1 MNIFVTDPCPIKS
14 AQTLSDKLVNKMLV
28 ETGQLLCGALQLKGF
43 TTTTPYQMSKSQLG
57 HPATKWAS
65 ECSENFNWLLAH
77 FEALN
82 KEYMLRSKKE
92 CGVGA
97 HTSFIKVYD
106 FAKMHSDVFEP
117 KGELKFILCFD
128 DKHRIIHKA
137 WSVFTAYKIV
147 IAYKHF
153 YGYKTR
159 HTWTRRK
166 IPFWLKREDVMSYLL
181 NKMRTPPIRTFKK
194 V

>member
-28 ETGQLLCGALQLKGF
+28 ETAQILCGALQLKGF
-43 TTTTPYQMSKSQLG
+43 TTTTPYKMNKTQLA
-57 HPATKWAS
+57 HPATKWTA
-65 ECSENFNWLLAH
+65 ECYENFNWLLAH

-97 HTSFIKVYD
+97 HTSYIKVYD

-117 KGELKFILCFD
+117 KGELKFIIAFN
-128 DKHRIIHKA
+128 DKFKLIHPA
-137 WSVFTAYKIV
+137 WSVFTSYKII
-147 IAYKHF
+147 IAFKH
-153 YGYKTR
+153 YYDYKTK
-159 HTWTRRK
+159 HKWTRRK
-166 IPFWLKREDVMSYLL
+166 PPFWLKREDVIAYLL
-181 NKMRTPPIRTFKK
+181 KRLKTPPVRTF
-194 V
+194 